1 MYVQKISLIK
11 PECSSSYTFN
21 KIKSN
26 QYSRQVCSELSVMLG
41 ITMFE
46 SSQFSEY
53 LPCGWHSAKG
63 LRQFPRLITKWTG
76 HVGREN

>member
-53 LPCGWHSAKG
+53 LPCG
-63 LRQFPRLITKWTG
+63 
-76 HVGREN
+76 